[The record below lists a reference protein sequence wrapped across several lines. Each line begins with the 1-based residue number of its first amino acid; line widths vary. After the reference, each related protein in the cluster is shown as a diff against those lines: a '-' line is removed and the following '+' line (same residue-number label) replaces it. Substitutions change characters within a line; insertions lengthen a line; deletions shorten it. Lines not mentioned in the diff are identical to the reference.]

1 MTAVRFAP
9 LFALV
14 FGCSQ
19 AQPDAPAPAVDLSK
33 VQLVPDAPGVPASVL
48 PQPPVQPPPP
58 PKPPEPPPEFKFAA
72 DLGGKAVARAVA
84 PNITKPLALDR
95 APAAPKPRAVP
106 ERVLNPDA
114 VARADFAPPPLLP
127 PKPPAAKPAN
137 PAERVPLDLGAR
149 ADAPPAKPVLPVAA
163 VETPRARDANLPPP
177 PPVLGRQYT
186 ERASLDDPTTETGN
200 SAATANTVPVAL
212 AQSPFL
218 KLGIPDPFELL
229 EQVKPKVPAANEP
242 SALPVPVNPP
252 RRN

>member
-9 LFALV
+9 LFVLV
-14 FGCSQ
+14 LGCSQ

-33 VQLVPDAPGVPASVL
+33 VQLVPDAPGVPASVI
-48 PQPPVQPPPP
+48 PQPPAQP
-58 PKPPEPPPEFKFAA
+58 PKPPEPPPPEFKFAP

-95 APAAPKPRAVP
+95 TPPAPKPRAVP

-114 VARADFAPPPLLP
+114 VTRADFAPPPLLP
-127 PKPPAAKPAN
+127 PKPPAAKPTN
-137 PAERVPLDLGAR
+137 PAERVPLELGVG
-149 ADAPPAKPVLPVAA
+149 ADAPPAKPVLPTAA
-163 VETPRARDANLPPP
+163 VETPRARDVNLLPPP
-177 PPVLGRQYT
+177 PALGRQYT

-212 AQSPFL
+212 APSAFL

-229 EQVKPKVPAANEP
+229 EQVKPKVPATAEP

-252 RRN
+252 RAK